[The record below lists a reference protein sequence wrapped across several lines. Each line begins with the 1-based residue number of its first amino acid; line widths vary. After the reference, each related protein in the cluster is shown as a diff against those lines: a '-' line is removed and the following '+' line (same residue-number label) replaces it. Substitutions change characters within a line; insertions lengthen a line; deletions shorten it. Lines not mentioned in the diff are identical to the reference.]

1 MIRMPSLRPSMASA
15 QLIFAYT
22 CGAGLGAELNFGLAM
37 VAMVLTLA
45 LFAADDAVEIK
56 AEKAA

>member
-1 MIRMPSLRPSMASA
+1 MARMQSLRPSMQSA
-15 QLIFAYT
+15 QCIFAYT
-22 CGAGLGAELNFGLAM
+22 VGAGLGAELKFTVAM
-37 VAMVLTLA
+37 VAMVFTLA